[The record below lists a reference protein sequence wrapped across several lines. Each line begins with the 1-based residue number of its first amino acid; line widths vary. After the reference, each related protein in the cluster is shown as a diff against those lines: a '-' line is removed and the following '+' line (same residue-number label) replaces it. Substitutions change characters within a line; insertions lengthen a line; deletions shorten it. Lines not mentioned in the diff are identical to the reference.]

1 VEELQMVRGYRY
13 ITAAGI
19 LLALA
24 APASA
29 LDGNVDA
36 GKKVF
41 AKCAV
46 CHGIG
51 ETTKPIGPNLNNVIG
66 RTAGT
71 QPEFLA
77 KKGAGYS
84 KAMIAAGEGGL
95 VWDAAQIA
103 EYITDPKKK
112 VPGNKMAFPG
122 LKKEQEI
129 ADVIAYVSTFSKP

>member
-1 VEELQMVRGYRY
+1 MAKNLNFLA
-13 ITAAGI
+13 AAGI
-19 LLALA
+19 ALLVAGPALA
-24 APASA
+24 AE
-29 LDGNVDA
+29 GNADA

-46 CHGIG
+46 CHGVG
-51 ETTKPIGPNLNNVIG
+51 DTKKPIGPSLNGVVG

-71 QPEFLA
+71 DADFLA

-84 KAMIAAGEGGL
+84 KAMIAAGAAGL
-95 VWDAAQIA
+95 VWDEANIS

-122 LKKEQEI
+122 IKAEQDRL
-129 ADVIAYVSTFSKP
+129 DVIAYVKTFTP

>member
-1 VEELQMVRGYRY
+1 VAVVLKFLAIVGV
-13 ITAAGI
+13 TT
-19 LLALA
+19 ALA
-24 APASA
+24 APAMA
-29 LDGNVDA
+29 QEANVDA

-41 AKCAV
+41 MKCAV

-51 ETTKPIGPNLNNVIG
+51 DTKKPIGPSLNDVIG

-71 QPEFLA
+71 QPDFLA

-95 VWDAAQIA
+95 VWDEAQIA

-112 VPGNKMAFPG
+112 IPGNKMAFPG
-122 LKKEQEI
+122 LKKEQERL
-129 ADVIAYVSTFSKP
+129 DVIAYIKTFSAQ

>member
-1 VEELQMVRGYRY
+1 MVRVSRF
-13 ITAAGI
+13 
-19 LLALA
+19 LALSAFA
-24 APASA
+24 ALFATPVLAA
-29 LDGNVDA
+29 EGNADA

-51 ETTKPIGPNLNNVIG
+51 DTKKPIGPNLNGVIG

-95 VWDAAQIA
+95 VWDEAQIA

-122 LKKEQEI
+122 LKEEQDRL
-129 ADVIAYVSTFSKP
+129 DVVAYIKTFSPQ

>member
-1 VEELQMVRGYRY
+1 MTHVSR
-13 ITAAGI
+13 
-19 LLALA
+19 LLALSGIVA
-24 APASA
+24 ALATPTLAA
-29 LDGNVDA
+29 EGNADA

-51 ETTKPIGPNLNNVIG
+51 DAKKPIGPNLNGVIG

-84 KAMIAAGEGGL
+84 KAMIAAGAGGL
-95 VWDAAQIA
+95 VWDEAQIA
-103 EYITDPKKK
+103 EYLIDPKKK

-122 LKKEQEI
+122 LKEEQDRL
-129 ADVIAYVSTFSKP
+129 DVVAYIKTFSPQ

>member
-1 VEELQMVRGYRY
+1 MARLVKFLKLGGVFA
-13 ITAAGI
+13 ILATPAA
-19 LLALA
+19 
-24 APASA
+24 A
-29 LDGNVDA
+29 LDGNADA

-41 AKCAV
+41 AKCGV

-51 ETTKPIGPNLNNVIG
+51 DTKKPIGPNLNNVVG

-77 KKGAGYS
+77 KGNAGYS
-84 KAMIAAGEGGL
+84 KAMIAAGAAGQ
-95 VWDAAQIA
+95 VWTEDQIL

-122 LKKEQEI
+122 LPKEQDRV
-129 ADVIAYVSTFSKP
+129 DVLAYIKTFSTAQ

>member
-1 VEELQMVRGYRY
+1 MMRVSR
-13 ITAAGI
+13 
-19 LLALA
+19 LLTLSAFVAALA
-24 APASA
+24 TPVLAAEGDA
-29 LDGNVDA
+29 DA

-51 ETTKPIGPNLNNVIG
+51 DTKKPIAPNLNGVIG

-71 QPEFLA
+71 QPEYLA
-77 KKGAGYS
+77 KKGSGYS
-84 KAMIAAGEGGL
+84 KAMIAAGQGGL
-95 VWDAAQIA
+95 VWDEAQIA

-122 LKKEQEI
+122 LKAEQ
-129 ADVIAYVSTFSKP
+129 DRLNVIAYIKTYSAQ

>member
-1 VEELQMVRGYRY
+1 MAIVFKF
-13 ITAAGI
+13 
-19 LLALA
+19 LALSGIVA
-24 APASA
+24 ALATPVAA
-29 LDGNVDA
+29 QEGNVDA

-41 AKCAV
+41 LRCAV

-51 ETTKPIGPNLNNVIG
+51 EAKKPIGPTLNGVIG
-66 RTAGT
+66 RQAGT
-71 QPEFLA
+71 EPDFVA

-95 VWDAAQIA
+95 VWDEAQIA

-122 LKKEQEI
+122 LKKEQERL
-129 ADVIAYVSTFSKP
+129 DVIAYIKSFSGQ

>member
-1 VEELQMVRGYRY
+1 MFRLLRFLTLSGIV
-13 ITAAGI
+13 AA
-19 LLALA
+19 LTT
-24 APASA
+24 PVMA

-51 ETTKPIGPNLNNVIG
+51 DAKKPIGPTLNGVIG

-71 QPEFLA
+71 QPDFLA

-95 VWDAAQIA
+95 VWTEEELASWVA
-103 EYITDPKKK
+103 DPKKK
-112 VPGNKMAFPG
+112 IPGTKMAFPG

-129 ADVIAYVSTFSKP
+129 ADVIAYVKTFSSP

>member
-1 VEELQMVRGYRY
+1 MLNFVVAA
-13 ITAAGI
+13 TALLYLAPGAG
-19 LLALA
+19 A
-24 APASA
+24 AEGTAE
-29 LDGNVDA
+29 A

-51 ETTKPIGPNLNNVIG
+51 DKKGAIGPSLNNVIG
-66 RTAGT
+66 RKAGT
-71 QPEFLA
+71 EADFLA

-95 VWDAAQIA
+95 VWDEAQIA

-112 VPGNKMAFPG
+112 VPGNKMAFVG
-122 LKKEQEI
+122 LKQEQDRL
-129 ADVIAYVSTFSKP
+129 DVIAYVKTFSK

>member
-1 VEELQMVRGYRY
+1 MARVLKVL
-13 ITAAGI
+13 TLLGI
-19 LLALA
+19 VATWA
-24 APASA
+24 APVMA
-29 LDGNVDA
+29 LEGNAEA

-41 AKCAV
+41 NKCGV

-51 ETTKPIGPNLNNVIG
+51 ETKKPVGPNLNGVIG

-95 VWDAAQIA
+95 VWDEAQIA

-122 LKKEQEI
+122 LPNEQDRL
-129 ADVIAYVSTFSKP
+129 DVVAYVKSFSGQ

>member
-1 VEELQMVRGYRY
+1 MFRLLGFLTLSGIV
-13 ITAAGI
+13 AALTTPVMAI
-19 LLALA
+19 E
-24 APASA
+24 
-29 LDGNVDA
+29 GNVDA

-51 ETTKPIGPNLNNVIG
+51 DAKKPIGPTLNGVVG

-71 QPEFLA
+71 QPDFLA

-95 VWDAAQIA
+95 VWTEAEIA
-103 EYITDPKKK
+103 SWVADPKKK
-112 VPGNKMAFPG
+112 IPGTKMAFPG

-129 ADVIAYVSTFSKP
+129 ADVVAYVKTFSSP

>member
-1 VEELQMVRGYRY
+1 MVRSHSF

-24 APASA
+24 VPASA
-29 LDGNVDA
+29 LDGDIEA

-41 AKCAV
+41 GRCAV

-51 ETTKPIGPNLNNVIG
+51 DAKKPIGPNLNNVIG

-71 QPEFLA
+71 EPEFLA

-103 EYITDPKKK
+103 EYIADPKKK

-129 ADVIAYVSTFSKP
+129 ADVIAYVSSFTKP